1 MKGVLLSWMW
11 WLSICVFY
19 SVCVRDETGVEL
31 VIVFVM
37 IVLIKLAFLLFIIT
51 TQVKFYEM
59 INLN

>member
-1 MKGVLLSWMW
+1 MW

-19 SVCVRDETGVEL
+19 SVCIRDETGVEL

-37 IVLIKLAFLLFIIT
+37 IVSIKLAFLLFIIT